1 MDEPENPAASLKSP
15 AFGGKEC
22 FNRVEGYSD
31 GSIAKMA
38 YANRNSDGT
47 FKRHTHAFHQ
57 VLERR
62 RPALVFCRQLA
73 FEL

>member
-1 MDEPENPAASLKSP
+1 MDDSEKPAASPKNHAL
-15 AFGGKEC
+15 GWKEC

-38 YANRNSDGT
+38 YANRNSDDT
-47 FKRHTHAFHQ
+47 FKRHAHAFHQ

-62 RPALVFCRQLA
+62 RSALVFCRQLA

>member
-38 YANRNSDGT
+38 YANRIATVLSNGT
-47 FKRHTHAFHQ
+47 PTLSTKY
-57 VLERR
+57 
-62 RPALVFCRQLA
+62 
-73 FEL
+73 